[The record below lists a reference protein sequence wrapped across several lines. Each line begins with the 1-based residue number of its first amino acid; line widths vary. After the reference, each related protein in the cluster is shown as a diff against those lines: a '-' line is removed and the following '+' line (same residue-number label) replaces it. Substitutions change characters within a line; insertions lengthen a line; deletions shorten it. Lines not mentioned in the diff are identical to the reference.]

1 MSPLSLLLLGAAA
14 FTGAIATPTQRSS
27 SVSPLSRSST
37 EVDISATI
45 CLAFNENYST
55 SSNGYGLHTSISINE
70 TVIECIYLDQSS
82 CYYNRH
88 DGSMMQGS
96 HYCPHTINPTQITVS
111 EQVCVNVNLE
121 AHTLIGAS
129 ITVTEHLLACVYSDS
144 SMCMYSSQGSLHLGG
159 SSCPVTV
166 TASAS
171 ASVSVSSSSSSS
183 AGAGPA
189 SSSQVDVSATICL
202 AFNENFSAN
211 SNGYGLQTSISVNE
225 TVIECIYLDQSSCY
239 YNRHDGS
246 MMQGSHYCPHTI
258 NPTQI
263 TVSEQVCINVNLE
276 AHTLI
281 GASVTVT
288 EHLLAC
294 VYSDSSMCMYSSQG
308 SLHQG
313 KSSCPVTVTASASV
327 SVSTSS
333 TSSSSSSNIV
343 CEPLDIAIHAGHLVN
358 SKISGEFLV
367 CTYSDS
373 EVCSY
378 FAANGVF
385 DSGSSNCPQSITP
398 GLNNSQLSGKFPG
411 VGGAAAAGAPVSGNL
426 ADNNSTS
433 GSGTGTGTGI
443 SISKPILIA
452 LLAMN
457 GVLVLAV
464 LAIACVWLFGR
475 HTEGRPAHLRALS
488 TGSGSYKTV
497 ESVSVPLTHSDEG
510 LYYDAP
516 KH

>member
-1 MSPLSLLLLGAAA
+1 MSPLSLFLLGAAA
-14 FTGAIATPTQRSS
+14 FTGAIAKPIQRSS
-27 SVSPLSRSST
+27 YVSPLSSSST
-37 EVDISATI
+37 EVEISATI

-55 SSNGYGLHTSISINE
+55 SSNGYGLHNSISINE

-96 HYCPHTINPTQITVS
+96 HYCPHTISPTQIAVS

-129 ITVTEHLLACVYSDS
+129 VTVTEHILACVYSDS
-144 SMCMYSSQGSLHLGG
+144 SMCMYSSQGSLHQGG

-183 AGAGPA
+183 TGASPA
-189 SSSQVDVSATICL
+189 SSSHVDVSATICL
-202 AFNENFSAN
+202 AFNENVSAN

-239 YNRHDGS
+239 YNRH
-246 MMQGSHYCPHTI
+246 
-258 NPTQI
+258 
-263 TVSEQVCINVNLE
+263 VSNVCINVNLE

-308 SLHQG
+308 SLKTG
-313 KSSCPVTVTASASV
+313 ASSCPTTV
-327 SVSTSS
+327 
-333 TSSSSSSNIV
+333 SSSIV
-343 CEPLDIAIHAGHLVN
+343 CAEFDEINGRLVSSQPHN
-358 SKISGEFLV
+358 EFLV
-367 CTYSDS
+367 CHYSDS
-373 EVCSY
+373 EICSY
-378 FAANGVF
+378 VAATGVLT
-385 DSGSSNCPQSITP
+385 GGTKHCPASIAP
-398 GLNNSQLSGKFPG
+398 QLNNSKQSGIFPG
-411 VGGAAAAGAPVSGNL
+411 VGSAAAAGAPASDRLV
-426 ADNNSTS
+426 DNNSTS
-433 GSGTGTGTGI
+433 SGDSSTGSGI
-443 SISKPILIA
+443 SLSKPILIA

-457 GVLVLAV
+457 VVLVLTV
-464 LAIACVWLFGR
+464 LAIGCVWLFGR
-475 HTEGRPAHLRALS
+475 RTEGRPTRLRALS

-497 ESVSVPLTHSDEG
+497 QSMSVPLTHSDEG

-516 KH
+516 KR